1 MIYFVSSKEGIKG
14 IPQTTEGN
22 EIMKRIAK
30 RTIVSQA
37 DINATKATSVTY
49 FPYPEYV
56 EKVAY
61 SAGVY
66 GWTGSLYRGETSGL
80 LYAVTDY
87 GNDCPGNGSSIR
99 HTMGAR
105 ELAIVENLAYCE
117 EVEHDHGKS
126 VLRFVARD
134 GHAFTVATFDHGR
147 TWTICG

>member
-1 MIYFVSSKEGIKG
+1 
-14 IPQTTEGN
+14 
-22 EIMKRIAK
+22 MKRIAK
-30 RTIVSQA
+30 KAVVSLA

-66 GWTGSLYRGETSGL
+66 GWTGSLYRGTTSGL
-80 LYAVTDY
+80 LYAVTDC
-87 GNDCPGNGSSIR
+87 GNDCASNGHSMR
-99 HTMGAR
+99 KMMGAR
-105 ELAIVENLAYCE
+105 ELAVVENLAYCE
-117 EVEHDHGKS
+117 EEEHDHGKS

-147 TWTICG
+147 NWTICG